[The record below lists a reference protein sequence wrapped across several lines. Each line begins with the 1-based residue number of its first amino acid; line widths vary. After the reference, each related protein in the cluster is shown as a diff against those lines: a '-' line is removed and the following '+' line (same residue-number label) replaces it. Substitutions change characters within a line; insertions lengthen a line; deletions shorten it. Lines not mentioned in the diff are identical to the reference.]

1 MEGLGTKLV
10 YIHNSKE
17 LRHKGIGYSC
27 VTVTNN
33 NRIYAVGNISNTNE
47 RIFKEILLD
56 GSDVRKDLPQNNAG
70 QIAFPSS
77 ARIMVAGVDDRE
89 KSSGSIKCYRFP
101 LSQHFE

>member
-10 YIHNSKE
+10 YIHNS
-17 LRHKGIGYSC
+17 
-27 VTVTNN
+27 
-33 NRIYAVGNISNTNE
+33 NE